1 MLFLQKEK
9 RKMKIGIAQLNVKT
23 LDIQGNSN
31 KMLDVIRKSNDDTLV
46 VFGEMA
52 LTGYPLYNKNLY
64 DSVVKKASL
73 QAEALCKENKSFI
86 FGTIVKNEGRL
97 FNSLVFIEKGEVKE
111 ISTKRNLNRFDDNF
125 SEGNGFEIINFD
137 GNKIAFGFLEDVPNF
152 IKRKVDVDS
161 IIVCSNVLFDKEK
174 SEELKEE
181 LSLYAKQSKTTLV
194 FVNRVG
200 AEGSFIFNGESQIV
214 NDKGERVVL
223 LPTFEEKVEEIK
235 DTNALSALKDNNSSK
250 EEKIYQATVLGIR
263 DYFTKNNIKKAVI
276 GLSGGIDSAVV
287 VVLAVKALGKDNVT
301 GILMPSEFSTE
312 HSITDAEQSAI
323 NLGIKYYTIPIKD
336 IFQSSLN
343 ALNPVFEGTKIGTAE
358 ENLQARARCML
369 VMGIANKIG
378 AGMMNTSNKS
388 ESAVGYGTLY
398 GDDSGAIGA
407 IGDLFKTE
415 VYKLAN
421 YINKDEEIIPKN
433 SIIKAPSAELHYDQ
447 KDSDSLP
454 EYDVL
459 DKILKE
465 YIENHLTK
473 EEIINKGFEKEVVE
487 KVLTLINRNEWK
499 RHQEAPALRL
509 SKSCFTTDFINPIS

>member
-1 MLFLQKEK
+1 
-9 RKMKIGIAQLNVKT
+9 MKINIAQLNVKT
-23 LDIQGNSN
+23 LDINANCS
-31 KMLDVIRKSNDDTLV
+31 KMLDVLKESDEKTLSI
-46 VFGEMA
+46 FGEMV

-64 DSVVKKASL
+64 DKLYQES
-73 QAEALCKENKSFI
+73 ALCAEDICKQNKSFI
-86 FGTIVKNEGRL
+86 FGTVVKNEDRF
-97 FNSLVFIEKGEVKE
+97 FNALVFVDKGEVKE
-111 ISTKRNLNRFDDNF
+111 LATKRNLNRFDTNF
-125 SEGNGFEIINFD
+125 SEGNGFEIINFE
-137 GNKIAFGFLEDVPNF
+137 GKKIAFGFLDDISNF
-152 IKRKVDVDS
+152 IKRNIEVD
-161 IIVCSNVLFDKEK
+161 IIVVCSNVLFDKQR

-181 LSLYAKQSKTTLV
+181 LSLYAKQSKATIV

-214 NDKGERVVL
+214 NGKGERVAL
-223 LPTFEEKVEEIK
+223 LPTFEEKTEYC
-235 DTNALSALKDNNSSK
+235 DALESLMPLKPLMLPQ
-250 EEKIYQATVLGIR
+250 EEKIYQATILGIR
-263 DYFTKNNIKKAVI
+263 DYFAKNHINKAVI

-287 VVLAVKALGKDNVT
+287 VVLAVKALGKDNVI

-343 ALNPVFEGTKIGTAE
+343 ALKPIFEGTKPGTAE
-358 ENLQARARCML
+358 ENLQARARCL
-369 VMGIANKIG
+369 VVMGVANKIG
-378 AGMMNTSNKS
+378 AAMMNTSNKS

-459 DKILKE
+459 DRILKE

-473 EEIINKGFEKEVVE
+473 EEIINKGFEEQVVE

>member
-1 MLFLQKEK
+1 MEK
-9 RKMKIGIAQLNVKT
+9 A
-23 LDIQGNSN
+23 
-31 KMLDVIRKSNDDTLV
+31 
-46 VFGEMA
+46 
-52 LTGYPLYNKNLY
+52 
-64 DSVVKKASL
+64 
-73 QAEALCKENKSFI
+73 
-86 FGTIVKNEGRL
+86 RL
-97 FNSLVFIEKGEVKE
+97 LME
-111 ISTKRNLNRFDDNF
+111 
-125 SEGNGFEIINFD
+125 
-137 GNKIAFGFLEDVPNF
+137 
-152 IKRKVDVDS
+152 
-161 IIVCSNVLFDKEK
+161 
-174 SEELKEE
+174 
-181 LSLYAKQSKTTLV
+181 
-194 FVNRVG
+194 
-200 AEGSFIFNGESQIV
+200 
-214 NDKGERVVL
+214 KGERVAL
-223 LPTFEEKVEEIK
+223 LPAFEEKTEYC
-235 DTNALSALKDNNSSK
+235 DALEFLMPLKQLMLPQ
-250 EEKIYQATVLGIR
+250 EEKIYQATIIGIR
-263 DYFTKNNIKKAVI
+263 DYFAKNHINKAVI

-287 VVLAVKALGKDNVT
+287 VVLAVKALGKDNVI

-343 ALNPVFEGTKIGTAE
+343 ALKPIFEGTKPGTAE
-358 ENLQARARCML
+358 ENLQARARCL
-369 VMGIANKIG
+369 VVMGVANKIG
-378 AGMMNTSNKS
+378 AAMMNTSNKS

-421 YINKDEEIIPKN
+421 YINKEEEIIPKN

-459 DKILKE
+459 DRILKE

-473 EEIINKGFEKEVVE
+473 EEIINKGFEKQVVE